1 MRKVFVTGATGFI
14 GKNLVELLLEKNIEI
29 IAYVLENDPGIEW
42 LKANGVNHFV
52 YEKDLDKTE
61 FVDFDT
67 CIHLASYGV
76 KYTDKNI
83 DLITDINIK
92 LACRILQF
100 CAKNG
105 CKLFLTAGSGFEY
118 GQQAEEK
125 IPETASVNPE
135 DVYAAS
141 KVAAETML
149 RVLALQLGVK
159 FLICRPF
166 SVYGKYEPAHRLL
179 PLIYATA
186 ESGKALDMTA
196 GMQKRDYLYV
206 KDVVNGFFEVAAN
219 SENFVSGEA
228 INICSGEECCLK
240 DFIYA
245 IVDAN
250 GFDRKLFNLGAVEY
264 RKNESMYFV
273 GDNTKLLTKTNWKQM
288 YPFEKAIEDYNQR

>member
-14 GKNLVELLLEKNIEI
+14 GKNLVELLLEKNIKI
-29 IAYVLENDPGIEW
+29 VAYVLENDPGIEW
-42 LKANGVNHFV
+42 LRSNGVTEFI
-52 YEKDLDKTE
+52 YEKDLDRDDAVE
-61 FVDFDT
+61 FDA

-76 KYTDKNI
+76 KYTDK
-83 DLITDINIK
+83 DLGLITDINIK
-92 LACRILQF
+92 LACKILQF
-100 CAKNG
+100 SAKNG

-118 GQQAEEK
+118 GQQAEER
-125 IPETASVNPE
+125 IPETAQVAPE

-149 RVLALQLGVK
+149 GVLAPQLGVK

-179 PLIYATA
+179 PLIYGTA
-186 ESGKALDMTA
+186 KSGKRLDMTA

-206 KDVVNGFFEVAAN
+206 KDVVNGFYEVAVNAD
-219 SENFVSGEA
+219 NFTSGEA

-250 GFDRKLFNLGAVEY
+250 GFDRGLFNLGAVEY

-273 GDNTKLLTKTNWKQM
+273 GDNTKLLTKTGWKQM
-288 YPFEKAIEDYNQR
+288 YPFEKAIEDYNRN